1 MERWEFND
9 LLIERMENLYGKNI
23 LDVIVKRYLREK
35 NYLQLSEFQKE
46 FRVFAELLLE
56 MKKMKMRYSVIGTT
70 WHSFLLWLLVEPELN
85 PLPPHYYC
93 PRCKDV
99 VFVENK
105 KEISMGIDLPEKQC
119 KCGYE
124 MIGDGFNLSEEF
136 FWEKEQLDLGFS
148 VSEIDYEYVKNW
160 LCEDRR
166 LQDKEIIEEEFAEED
181 ITKRFCIGIIT
192 VLCEK
197 CGVIEARPIRWND
210 VRKRSE
216 KVIDNYKLL
225 LPENKKI
232 RNKPRSLYEVIRVV
246 AFFNTMYTK
255 STNLTLVRED
265 EILDATEMNYLLEN
279 LYDGDINK
287 APVFLE
293 DGLFLGEWNIDE
305 YNFLILFT
313 RSFAEYVLEEI
324 NDKMRALF
332 EEVEIDEK

>member
-23 LDVIVKRYLREK
+23 PDVIVKRYLREK

-56 MKKMKMRYSVIGTT
+56 MKKMKIRYSVIGTT

-148 VSEIDYEYVKNW
+148 VSEIDYEYIKAW
-160 LCEDRR
+160 LNSDDR
-166 LQDKEIIEEEFAEED
+166 LKGKDIEEDDWSHVEEED
-181 ITKRFCIGIIT
+181 IVKRYKIGIIT
-192 VLCEK
+192 VLAEK
-197 CGVIEARPIRWND
+197 ND
-210 VRKRSE
+210 FQANEIGWSEVRMHKE
-216 KVIDNYKLL
+216 KVIENYKLL
-225 LPENKKI
+225 LPCNLEI
-232 RNKPRSLYEVIRVV
+232 RNKPQNLYEVIRLI
-246 AFFNTMYTK
+246 AFFSTMYTK
-255 STNLTLVRED
+255 SMERYVSEED
-265 EILDATEMNYLLEN
+265 ILDSEEMYSLLEEF
-279 LYDGDINK
+279 YDNDINK

-293 DGLFLGEWNIDE
+293 DGLMLGEWAVGE
-305 YNFLILFT
+305 YKFLILFT
-313 RSFAEYVLEEI
+313 RAFTEYVIDEI
-324 NDKMRALF
+324 NDKMRFLF
-332 EEVEIDEK
+332 

>member
-1 MERWEFND
+1 MMERWELND
-9 LLIERMENLYGKNI
+9 LLIERMEDLYGKNI
-23 LDVIVKRYLREK
+23 PDEIINRYVREK
-35 NYLQLSEFQKE
+35 NYLQLSEYHEE
-46 FRVFAELLLE
+46 FRAFAELL
-56 MKKMKMRYSVIGTT
+56 MKMKNSKRFYSVIGASS
-70 WHSFLLWLLVEPELN
+70 HSFLLYLLEVCEMN
-85 PLPPHYYC
+85 PLPSHYYC
-93 PRCKDV
+93 PQCKCV
-99 VFVENK
+99 YFPENE
-105 KEISMGIDLPEKQC
+105 EIYMGIDLPRMQC
-119 KCGYE
+119 QCGCE
-124 MIGDGFNLSEEF
+124 LNGEGFDLSEAI
-136 FWEKEQLDLGFS
+136 FWEKEKMDLMFS
-148 VSEIDYEYVKNW
+148 IYEEDYEYVKNC
-160 LCEDRR
+160 LCEDSR
-166 LQDKEIIEEEFAEED
+166 LRDKEIIEEEFAEED

-197 CGVIEARPIRWND
+197 CGVIEARPIRWKD

-216 KVIDNYKLL
+216 KVIDNYNLL

-246 AFFNTMYTK
+246 AFFSTMYTK
-255 STNLTLVRED
+255 NTNLALVRED
-265 EILDATEMNYLLEN
+265 EILDVTEMNYLLEK

-293 DGLFLGEWNIDE
+293 DGLLFGEWNIDE